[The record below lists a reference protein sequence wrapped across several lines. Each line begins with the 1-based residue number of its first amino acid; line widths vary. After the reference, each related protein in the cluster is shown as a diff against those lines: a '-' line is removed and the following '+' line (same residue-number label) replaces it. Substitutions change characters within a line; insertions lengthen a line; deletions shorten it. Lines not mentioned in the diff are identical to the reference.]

1 VRGHP
6 RAAEYHGAL
15 LSCNGAMATPAP
27 TPKLLAAALDAAVNE
42 FLHSQDVDEL
52 ARRVDGARAGAALGV
67 DVPTE
72 FVKRLFVATLSTTDE
87 HTEQLYFS
95 LVSLVVRG
103 ALSPTELAAGVDALL
118 ARVADYALDYPGA
131 PRLLVA
137 LLSHL
142 VQEDV
147 LSDGVLRPA
156 AGDAPAAGAVRQGAR
171 ALLSSTS
178 TPSPLSI
185 LRGIYRDLVTAFFDS
200 GDIGVLTAGL
210 ASLHARHT
218 LHEVVRKTVQHCLAA
233 VAAADGGGASNGS
246 SSGGGVDPLLFETA
260 SDLLQRLVAGGFL
273 PAQAAV
279 EGFLRLLRSTAD
291 FAYDVPQAATIVP
304 RFLARA
310 LGDGVLPR
318 GFLPA
323 AHAVLT
329 RGRASAAVVAGGPPS
344 PTRHTAAT
352 GDADAAV
359 RGAAGR
365 GWVPPPAAAS
375 AAAATTAA
383 PLPGGSPLAMAV
395 DDEAGGSSD
404 DAHATRAAAAAL
416 DALTAAAALCEGYG
430 SSDPATHAAAAAR
443 LARVWGYSGPPLAA
457 LRSRYKELVDVLLAA
472 GNGDGVAAA
481 GAAVDPFADGVA
493 ALGPA
498 VAGTPGAP
506 APLHP
511 TVQCDVVF
519 ELIHTPADQLL
530 AAATGPS
537 SPSAGAADEWQ
548 RSAREV
554 LAALG
559 ALLQRGVVAPP
570 PACRALARA
579 LQSLEDGYAVDEDD
593 EDGDGDGDDEA
604 LLLTHPLLG
613 PFLGAAFTIV
623 TAAGG
628 RPLDLLAHPS
638 ACLSALLAARPRAPS
653 PPA

>member
-1 VRGHP
+1 
-6 RAAEYHGAL
+6 
-15 LSCNGAMATPAP
+15 MATP
-27 TPKLLAAALDAAVNE
+27 TPKSLVAALDAAVDE

-52 ARRVDGARAGAALGV
+52 ARHIDAARAGAAAGV

-95 LVSLVVRG
+95 LVSLAVRG
-103 ALSPTELAAGVDALL
+103 ALSPAEVAAGVNALL
-118 ARVADYALDYPGA
+118 VRVGDYGLDYPGA
-131 PRLLVA
+131 PRLLAA
-137 LLSHL
+137 LLAHL

-147 LSDGVLRPA
+147 LSDAVAAPA
-156 AGDAPAAGAVRQGAR
+156 GGDAPVAGAVRQAAR
-171 ALLSSTS
+171 ALLGSTS

-200 GDIGVLTAGL
+200 GDIGVLQAGL

-233 VAAADGGGASNGS
+233 VAAAADGGSVANGS
-246 SSGGGVDPLLFETA
+246 VDPLLFETA
-260 SDLLQRLVAGGFL
+260 SDLLQRLVASGSL
-273 PAQAAV
+273 PAQAAT
-279 EGFLRLLRSTAD
+279 EGFLRLLRSSAD
-291 FAYDVPQAATIVP
+291 FTYDVPQAAAIVP
-304 RFLARA
+304 RFVARA
-310 LGDGVLPR
+310 LVDGVLPR

-329 RGRASAAVVAGGPPS
+329 RGRASAAAVAGGPPS

-365 GWVPPPAAAS
+365 GWVLPAS
-375 AAAATTAA
+375 TTAAAATTAA

-395 DDEAGGSSD
+395 DDVGSGGDVYAARAS
-404 DAHATRAAAAAL
+404 AAAV
-416 DALTAAAALCEGYG
+416 DALTAAAALLEGYG
-430 SSDPATHAAAAAR
+430 STDPATHAAAAAR
-443 LARVWGYSGPPLAA
+443 LARVWGYAGPPLAA

-472 GNGDGVAAA
+472 GSGNGGGSGGADAVEPFVA
-481 GAAVDPFADGVA
+481 GVA

-498 VAGTPGAP
+498 VAGAAPPSP
-506 APLHP
+506 APPHLHP

-530 AAATGPS
+530 AAATG
-537 SPSAGAADEWQ
+537 SPSATGDAATAAAAAEWQ
-548 RSAREV
+548 RSAGVV

-570 PACRALARA
+570 TACRALARA
-579 LQSLEDGYAVDEDD
+579 LQSLEDGYEVDESDD
-593 EDGDGDGDDEA
+593 DGGDNGGDGDDEA

-613 PFLGAAFTIV
+613 PFLGAAFATV
-623 TAAGG
+623 TSAGG
-628 RPLDLLAHPS
+628 RALDLLSHPS